1 MTNEEAL
8 DIIDVVREL
17 TTNDITI
24 IYPLVSYMCRSGYL
38 NNWQCIN
45 DTFYVDGNII
55 I

>member
-24 IYPLVSYMCRSGYL
+24 IYPLVSYMCLNGYL